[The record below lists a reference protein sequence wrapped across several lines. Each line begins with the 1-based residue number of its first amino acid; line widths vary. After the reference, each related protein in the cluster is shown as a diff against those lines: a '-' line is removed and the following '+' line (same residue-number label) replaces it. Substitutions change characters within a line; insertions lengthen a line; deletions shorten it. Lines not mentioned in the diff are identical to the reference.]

1 MDRKIFWVALAALV
15 LPIIIRL
22 VWFFPGFNFPRSIA
36 TPDYANLKPPEAP
49 VSTTQ
54 VEAVKQLGGVVVV
67 DYAHTNQFQ
76 PGEIQTLTDAL
87 TQRGAQVEFASDQT
101 TLAVQLKVASAYVV
115 ISPSTPFAS
124 DDIQLVTDFVSRG
137 GRLAVFT
144 DATRGQ
150 VMYDFSGNPV
160 GNTPDVDS
168 ANPLLEPFGITINGD
183 YLYNLVENEG
193 NFRNVYFKSFGK
205 SDLTWGLSKIAL
217 YGTHSVETD
226 SGLPLFIG
234 DDKTLSSTTDATPSN
249 YPKEGW
255 SAAVLSKDGNVLAA
269 GDFTFLMAPYNTVG
283 DNSSLISN
291 IADFL
296 LSGQRKD
303 VLTDFPYIFNGT
315 TVDILP
321 TSNIQLTAGMTGA
334 LSKLQAQLA
343 ATGIELKVV
352 KDNPTDDNL
361 IVLGTFSSSDDLT
374 KYVEPFNVK
383 LDDSSEYVDIPQFG
397 KLGRSGN
404 GVLLFSHSDKGTTL
418 VLLAN
423 TEDDVTTLMD
433 TLSSGDLSTCL
444 IQGDVGLC
452 SIGTGSSFS
461 EGGTSTPF
469 LNDFLTPEATPIH
482 KEATATPTPSG

>member
-1 MDRKIFWVALAALV
+1 MDRKIFWVALAALA
-15 LPIIIRL
+15 LPLFLRL

-36 TPDYANLKPPEAP
+36 TPDYASLKLPEAP
-49 VSTTQ
+49 ISTTQ
-54 VEAVKQLGGVVVV
+54 VEEVKQLGGVVIV

-87 TQRGAQVEFASDQT
+87 TQRGAHVEFASDQT
-101 TLAVQLKVASAYVV
+101 TLTTQLKVASAYIV
-115 ISPSTPFAS
+115 ISPSIPFSS
-124 DDIQLVTDFVSRG
+124 DDIRLVTDFVSRG

-160 GNTPDVDS
+160 GNTPDVDT

-226 SGLPLFIG
+226 SGLSLFVG

-249 YPKEGW
+249 DPKRGW
-255 SAAVLSKDGNVLAA
+255 AAAVLSKDGNVFAA
-269 GDFTFLMAPYNTVG
+269 GDFSFLMPPYNTVG

-303 VLTDFPYIFNGT
+303 VLTDFPYIFNGS

-321 TSNIQLTAGMTGA
+321 TSNVQLTAGITSA

-343 ATGIELKVV
+343 ATGTELKVV
-352 KDNPTDDNL
+352 KDTPTDNNL
-361 IVLGTFSSSDDLT
+361 IVLGTFSSSDDLA

-383 LDDSSEYVDIPQFG
+383 LEDSSEFVDIPQFG

-418 VLLAN
+418 VLLAD
-423 TEDDVTTLMD
+423 TVDDVTTLMD
-433 TLSSGDLSTCL
+433 TLSSGDLSSCL
-444 IQGDVGLC
+444 IQGDVGFC
-452 SIGTGSSFS
+452 SIGTGGSFS

-469 LNDFLTPEATPIH
+469 VSGSLTPEVTPIQ
-482 KEATATPTPSG
+482 KETTSTPTPSG